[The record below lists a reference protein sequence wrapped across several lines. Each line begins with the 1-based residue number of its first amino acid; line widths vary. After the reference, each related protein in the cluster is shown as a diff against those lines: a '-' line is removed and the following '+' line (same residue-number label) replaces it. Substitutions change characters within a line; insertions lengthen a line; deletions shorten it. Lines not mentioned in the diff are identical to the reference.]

1 MTEISFSNESCYMS
15 ACSFGQEMW
24 FYSEPTSP
32 SRLRLR
38 SPFDSQTDSTTPTET
53 EYEDSDFTGDE
64 FEFETSRRFN
74 GSVTDLDS
82 EINQKDEKNPFGD
95 SLQTMAFADE
105 LFCDGK
111 VLPQMP
117 PLKLPPRLEKFEVGS
132 IYRSKLASSRS
143 SRLVFRLRLSR
154 HSFRNDDSDPFTV
167 ALEKVRGEKRR
178 KSNVRHVF
186 RRSRSLSSFRSFRHK
201 FKKSVRVTKSSQ
213 PESHC
218 SDTAEVVRELEKR
231 PLKEVSGRTNVL
243 SESKGLV
250 FARKMRLVASIS
262 KLDIATKKDE
272 GKRGGFWRRNKKR
285 ESIKKFLFRLRN
297 LGKANAQSKLEDKM
311 EAQERPPS
319 VRKLDLKAATSTESK
334 QCDRDPR
341 TGELTKTRSVCHR
354 PKIFP
359 CLGYEDEK

>member
-1 MTEISFSNESCYMS
+1 MTEVSFSNESCYMS

-53 EYEDSDFTGDE
+53 AYEDSDFTGDE
-64 FEFETSRRFN
+64 FEFETSCRFN
-74 GSVTDLDS
+74 VSVSDLDS

-117 PLKLPPRLEKFEVGS
+117 PLKLPPRLQKFEVGS
-132 IYRSKLASSRS
+132 IYRPKLASSRS
-143 SRLVFRLRLSR
+143 SRSVFRLRLSR

-167 ALEKVRGEKRR
+167 ALKKVRGENRT
-178 KSNVRHVF
+178 NARHVF

-201 FKKSVRVTKSSQ
+201 FKKSVRVTKSCQ
-213 PESHC
+213 LESHC
-218 SDTAEVVRELEKR
+218 SEKAELVCELDKR

-250 FARKMRLVASIS
+250 FARKVRLVASIS
-262 KLDIATKKDE
+262 KLGMATKKDE
-272 GKRGGFWRRNKKR
+272 GKRCGFWRRNKKR
-285 ESIKKFLFRLRN
+285 ECIKKFLFRLRN
-297 LGKANAQSKLEDKM
+297 LGRANAQSKLEDKM

-319 VRKLDLKAATSTESK
+319 VRKLDLEAATSTESK
-334 QCDRDPR
+334 QKDRDPR
-341 TGELTKTRSVCHR
+341 TGKLTKRRSVCHR

-359 CLGYEDEK
+359 CLGFEDEK